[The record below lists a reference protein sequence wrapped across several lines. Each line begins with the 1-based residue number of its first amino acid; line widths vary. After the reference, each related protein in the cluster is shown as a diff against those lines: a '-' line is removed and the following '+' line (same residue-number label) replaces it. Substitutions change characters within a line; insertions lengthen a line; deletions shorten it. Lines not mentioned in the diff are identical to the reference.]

1 MKQGIFMIKQQIEE
15 LRQLLRHHEYQYHV
29 LDNPQIPDSEY
40 DRLFHQLKA
49 LEQQYPEYA
58 SENSPT
64 QRVGAKPLSNFA
76 QVKHDIPMLSLD
88 NAFSDE
94 DFFAFV
100 KRIQDRLIHVH
111 HSLTFCCEPKLDGLA
126 VSILYI
132 NGQLVQAATRG
143 DGTTGE
149 DITANIRTIR
159 NIPLQLLTDNPPTRL
174 EVRGEVF
181 MSQAGFEKLN
191 KTALAKGE
199 KTFANPRNAAAG
211 SLRQLDPKITGQRPL
226 MLNAYGIGI
235 AEGVEL
241 PDTHFARLQWLK
253 SIGIPVNNEIQ
264 LCHGIEKVLDFYR
277 TIKQKR
283 SSLGYDIDGTVLKI
297 NDIDLQQQLGFIS
310 KAPRWAIA
318 YKFPA
323 QEELTILNNVEF
335 QVGRTGAITPVAKL
349 EPVFVAGVTV
359 SNATLHNGDEIARL
373 DIAIGDT
380 VIVRRAG
387 DVIPQIIGV
396 LHERRP
402 ENAKS
407 IIFPTNCPVCDSV
420 ISKIEGE
427 AVARC
432 TGGLICAA
440 QRKEALKHFV
450 SRKAMDIDGIGAK
463 LIEQLVERELVHTP
477 ADLFK
482 LDQVTLM
489 RLERMGA
496 KSAENALASLAKAKK
511 TTLARFIFAL
521 GIREVGETTAL
532 NLATHF
538 KTLEAFENATFEQL
552 QKVQDVGE
560 VVAKRIRSFW
570 SEPHN
575 VAVVKDLIAQGIHWD
590 NVEVKEVRDNPLKG
604 KTVVLTGTLTKM
616 GRSEAKEYLLQLGCK
631 VSGSVSSKTDFVIAG
646 ESAGSKLTKATELGI
661 NILSENEFLA
671 LLA

>member
-1 MKQGIFMIKQQIEE
+1 MIKQQIEE

-143 DGTTGE
+143 DGMTGE

-159 NIPLQLLTDNPPTRL
+159 NIPLQLLTDNPPARL

-511 TTLARFIFAL
+511 TTLASFIFAL

-590 NVEVKEVRDNPLKG
+590 DVEVKEVRDNPLKG

>member
-1 MKQGIFMIKQQIEE
+1 MIKQQIEE

-159 NIPLQLLTDNPPTRL
+159 NIPLQLLTDNPPARL

-407 IIFPTNCPVCDSV
+407 IIFPSNCPVCDSV

-590 NVEVKEVRDNPLKG
+590 DVEVKEVRDNPLKG